1 MSKNYL
7 IVGGSGFI
15 GSHFVGELLKRGEGL
30 VRVVDNLCSGSLDHI
45 KDFIGNPN
53 FELHQAN
60 AEDTPKLTNLM
71 TDIDTVIHL
80 ASNPDIAKASSMPR
94 IDFVQGT
101 VLTESVVEASRIS
114 GVSTILYASGS
125 GVYGD
130 AGHQTL
136 FEDSPLNPIS
146 TYGASKLAGESLL
159 SSYSFMFGMK
169 CLAFRFANV
178 VGPRQTHGVGYDFL
192 RRLRE
197 NPHHLAILGDG
208 SQTKSYIHVSD
219 VVEAVFFANE
229 VTDAGYDVFNVATPD
244 QITVNEI
251 AIMAEKAMGINLDS
265 VTHSYSGGDRG
276 WKADVPVVKLSAQ
289 KIAKLGWIPQYN
301 SRGAMSLSLSE
312 MAKFL

>member
-1 MSKNYL
+1 
-7 IVGGSGFI
+7 
-15 GSHFVGELLKRGEGL
+15 
-30 VRVVDNLCSGSLDHI
+30 
-45 KDFIGNPN
+45 
-53 FELHQAN
+53 
-60 AEDTPKLTNLM
+60 M

-197 NPHHLAILGDG
+197 KPHHLAILGDG

-219 VVEAVFFANE
+219 VVNAVLFANE
-229 VTDAGYDVFNVATPD
+229 VVAGGYDVFNIATPD

-251 AIMAEKAMGINLDS
+251 AVMAEKAMGINPDS

-289 KIAKLGWIPQYN
+289 KIKKLGWTPSHN
-301 SRGAMSLSLSE
+301 SQEAMSMSLSE

>member
-1 MSKNYL
+1 L

-15 GSHFVGELLKRGEGL
+15 GSHFAGELLRREEGL
-30 VRVVDNLCSGSLDHI
+30 VRIVDNLCSGSLGHI
-45 KDFIGNPN
+45 KDFMGNPN

-60 AEDTPKLTNLM
+60 AKDTSELTNLM

-197 NPHHLAILGDG
+197 KPHHLAILGDG

-219 VVEAVFFANE
+219 VVNAVLFANE
-229 VTDAGYDVFNVATPD
+229 VVAGGYDVFNIATPD

-251 AIMAEKAMGINLDS
+251 AVMAEKAMGINPDS

-289 KIAKLGWIPQYN
+289 KIKKLGWTPSHN
-301 SRGAMSLSLSE
+301 SQEAMSMSLSE